1 MGVLLETGGGSGVA
15 ARGEG
20 TTLFFFFPFFLPD
33 DYIQKYYRSML
44 LSHIINPA
52 FHLLG
57 DVAGAREVVRSL
69 DRPR

>member
-1 MGVLLETGGGSGVA
+1 MG

-20 TTLFFFFPFFLPD
+20 TTLVFFPLFLPV
-33 DYIQKYYRSML
+33 DYIQKYYGLML